1 MLLVL
6 KWSLLAAV
14 LQLTASI
21 AVTFGLAAL
30 DSGDVIGRQGS
41 QGDISFCQY
50 YTQLLVP
57 GYLLLAAGFALWISN
72 KAVVAVPRLQRSLPS
87 DERERIAAL
96 FAIPAVL
103 IWALALRP
111 AEIVI
116 ELSNNLSSECLVRM
130 IWAAVMSM
138 RTTFLGAT
146 ANSLFCVRRDKTQI

>member
-14 LQLTASI
+14 LQLTASV

-30 DSGDVIGRQGS
+30 DSSEIIGRQGS
-41 QGDISFCQY
+41 QSDISFCQY
-50 YTQLLVP
+50 YAELLVP

-72 KAVVAVPRLQRSLPS
+72 KAVVSVRRLQRSLPS

-116 ELSNNLSSECLVRM
+116 ELGNNPSSECFLRM
-130 IWAAVMSM
+130 IWGAVMS
-138 RTTFLGAT
+138 TCATFLGAT
-146 ANSLFCVRRDKTQI
+146 ANSLFCASRQD